1 MEFSHKSVLLEEAI
15 DALKINPNGIYL
27 DGTAGGGGHSLEIVK
42 RLGGGHLYSVDK
54 DEEALR
60 ATESRLTGY
69 ETLYTL
75 IHSDYKE
82 VEDSLD
88 NLGVDRLDGILLD
101 LGVSS
106 YQLDEAERGFSY
118 MKDAPLDMRMDRSTG
133 ITAAEVLATYSE
145 KELADVFFRYGEE
158 KLSRK
163 IAARIVARRADNPI
177 ATTLELSDLVT
188 ECYPRGYQGGHPA
201 KRVFQALRIEVNG
214 ELKGLGEYIEK
225 IALRLRK
232 GGRFAIITFHS
243 LEDRIVKQSFKYLE
257 LDCVCP
263 KNIPVCVCGKRK
275 EGIVI
280 TNKPILPS
288 EEEIKNNKRAL
299 SAKLRVFEKI

>member
-15 DALKINPNGIYL
+15 DALKINPDGIYL

-60 ATESRLTGY
+60 ATESRLAGY

-75 IHSDYKE
+75 IHSDYKD

-88 NLGVDRLDGILLD
+88 NLGVGQLDGILLD

-163 IAARIVARRADNPI
+163 IAAKIVARRVDNPI

>member
-1 MEFSHKSVLLEEAI
+1 MEFVHKSVLLNEAI
-15 DALKINPNGIYL
+15 DALNIKSNGIYL
-27 DGTAGGGGHSLEIVK
+27 DGTAGGGGHSLEIAR
-42 RLGGGHLYSVDK
+42 RLSEGHLYSVDK
-54 DEEALR
+54 DAEALK
-60 ATESRLTGY
+60 ATEARLKGY
-69 ETLYTL
+69 ETLYTP
-75 IHSDYKE
+75 IHSDYKDIE
-82 VEDSLD
+82 EELD
-88 NLGVDRLDGILLD
+88 RLGIEKLDGILLD

-118 MKDAPLDMRMDRSTG
+118 MKDAPLDMRMDRSSG
-133 ITAAEVLATYSE
+133 ITAADVLSTYSE

-163 IAARIVARRADNPI
+163 IAAAIVARRADNPI
-177 ATTLELSDLVT
+177 ETTSQLSELVKG
-188 ECYPRGYQGGHPA
+188 CYPRNYQGGHPA

-214 ELKGLGEYIEK
+214 ELKGLGEFIEK
-225 IALRLRK
+225 IALRLKK

-257 LDCVCP
+257 SDCVCP
-263 KNIPVCVCGKRK
+263 KNIPVCVCGKKK

-288 EEEIKNNKRAL
+288 EEEIEVNKRAL

>member
-1 MEFSHKSVLLEEAI
+1 MEFVHKSVFLEEAI
-15 DALKINPNGIYL
+15 DALNITPDGVYV
-27 DGTAGGGGHSLEIVK
+27 DGTAGGGGHSLEIVR
-42 RLGGGHLYSVDK
+42 RLASGHLYSVDK
-54 DEEALR
+54 DEEALK
-60 ATESRLTGY
+60 ATESRLKGY

-75 IHSDYKE
+75 IHSDYKD
-82 VEDSLD
+82 VEIELD
-88 NLGVDRLDGILLD
+88 RLGVGQLDGILLD

-145 KELADVFFRYGEE
+145 KDLADVFFRYGEE

-163 IAARIVARRADNPI
+163 IASRIVARRAVNPI

-188 ECYPRGYQGGHPA
+188 ECYPRSYQGGHPA

-214 ELKGLGEYIEK
+214 ELKGLGEFIEK
-225 IALRLRK
+225 IALRLNR

-243 LEDRIVKQSFKYLE
+243 LEDRIVKQTFKYLE
-257 LDCVCP
+257 QDCVCP
-263 KNIPVCVCGKRK
+263 KNIPVCVCGKKK

-280 TNKPILPS
+280 TNKPVLPS
-288 EEEIKNNKRAL
+288 EEELKVNKRSL